1 MEIREF
7 RLSNYEEVIAL
18 WDKAGLLASRSDER
32 NEIEKKLERDP
43 DLFLVGI
50 DAKAIVA
57 AVMGGYDGRR
67 GWVYHLAVDPIFHA
81 TGLGTLLLA
90 ELESRLYAKG
100 CIKINLLVE
109 RGNASVRDFYTKRG
123 YAVDELIFMEK
134 WLA

>member
-7 RLSNYEEVIAL
+7 RLSDYEEVIAL

-32 NEIEKKLERDP
+32 NEIEKKLARDP

-50 DAKAIVA
+50 DAEAIVA

>member
-7 RLSNYEEVIAL
+7 RLSDYEEVIAL

-32 NEIEKKLERDP
+32 NEIEKKLARDP

-50 DAKAIVA
+50 DAEAIVA

-109 RGNASVRDFYTKRG
+109 RGNASVWDFYTKRG